1 MGCTYQSSNFYGGV
15 IIFGYSVE
23 IIQGEMKAGDDMEEL
38 KYYDLD
44 SLPPVA
50 FDAHIYLI
58 NQLKLQLISD
68 S

>member
-1 MGCTYQSSNFYGGV
+1 MGCIYQKSNFYGGV

-23 IIQGEMKAGDDMEEL
+23 IIKGEMKAGDDMEDL

-50 FDAHIYLI
+50 FNAHIYLI
-58 NQLKLQLISD
+58 NKMRVLVDGDK
-68 S
+68 